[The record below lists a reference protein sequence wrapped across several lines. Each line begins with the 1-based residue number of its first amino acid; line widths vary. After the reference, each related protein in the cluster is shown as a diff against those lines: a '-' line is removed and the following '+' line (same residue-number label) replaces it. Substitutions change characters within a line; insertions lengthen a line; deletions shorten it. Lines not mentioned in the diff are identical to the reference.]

1 MKRFFRMYGVEQKLF
16 FRSPDVILFN
26 LAMPL
31 VVFILITLIAGNKAA
46 AGLAPLLAGLA
57 IRFGMPLLE
66 KTLMGF
72 NGSPFVL
79 LPYYGLFHFF
89 FASLSPAMV
98 CFIAAMVMLEERDE
112 QIDRYLIVT
121 GLGRKEYFASRIVI
135 PALLAFA
142 VTAVLLPLFNLTA
155 LSAAEIFF
163 FSLTGTV
170 QGVLMALLTVSF
182 SSNKLEGMAATK
194 LSLLM
199 IFGAVV
205 PFFVPSPVRFFF
217 AFLPSFWMGKV
228 ILENDLL
235 YALLSVFAAG
245 SWIMLLWR
253 VYNGKT

>member
-1 MKRFFRMYGVEQKLF
+1 ML
-16 FRSPDVILFN
+16 
-26 LAMPL
+26 
-31 VVFILITLIAGNKAA
+31 
-46 AGLAPLLAGLA
+46 
-57 IRFGMPLLE
+57 
-66 KTLMGF
+66 
-72 NGSPFVL
+72 
-79 LPYYGLFHFF
+79 
-89 FASLSPAMV
+89 

-121 GLGRKEYFASRIVI
+121 GLGRKGYFASRIVI

-155 LSAAEIFF
+155 LSAAEVFF

-170 QGVLMALLTVSF
+170 QGVLMALLIVSF

-194 LSLLM
+194 LFSLM

-205 PFFVPSPVRFFF
+205 PFFVPSPVCFFF
-217 AFLPSFWMGKV
+217 AFLPSFWMGKA
-228 ILENDLL
+228 ILEND
-235 YALLSVFAAG
+235 LLSVFAAG

>member
-46 AGLAPLLAGLA
+46 AGLAPLLAGLV
-57 IRFGMPLLE
+57 IRFGVPLLK
-66 KTLMGF
+66 KTLIGF
-72 NGSPFVL
+72 TGSPFVL

-112 QIDRYLIVT
+112 QIDRYLFVT
-121 GLGRKEYFASRIVI
+121 GLGRKGYFVSRIVI

-155 LSAAEIFF
+155 LSATEIFF
-163 FSLTGTV
+163 
-170 QGVLMALLTVSF
+170 
-182 SSNKLEGMAATK
+182 
-194 LSLLM
+194 
-199 IFGAVV
+199 
-205 PFFVPSPVRFFF
+205 SP
-217 AFLPSFWMGKV
+217 
-228 ILENDLL
+228 
-235 YALLSVFAAG
+235 
-245 SWIMLLWR
+245 
-253 VYNGKT
+253 